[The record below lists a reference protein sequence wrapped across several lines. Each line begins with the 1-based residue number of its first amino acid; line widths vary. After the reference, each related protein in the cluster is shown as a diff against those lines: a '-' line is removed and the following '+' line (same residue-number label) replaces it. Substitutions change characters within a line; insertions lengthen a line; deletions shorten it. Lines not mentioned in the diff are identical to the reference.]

1 MYKSEK
7 LNLIL
12 ITIFTISS
20 LSISIY
26 LFINRDSMLKG
37 YENMYLL
44 PLAFIFTYWMLI
56 RKTLNKHGISF
67 FLAVYLTVT
76 FLRYNILSLLI
87 YKASWY
93 LGASDY
99 PPAPDKFNNA
109 IMLMIYEIFIYS
121 FGIYFF
127 HKWLIKSHLKKNIQF
142 QKSNIIYWL
151 FIVLTCLIV
160 GMSPNSLRFFSFITI
175 NSNYSS
181 LESLNTL
188 SLIGIMFLS
197 VARLLIYFIIIRGIV
212 VKLKDRHYLLSF
224 ILVALV
230 SLINSMIFIGANR
243 ASFLLNFS
251 VTILVLLYLYRKLAL
266 SFVFIMVMILPTLL
280 GSLLAFRN
288 TSTATDGANKLID
301 ITNTLQVY
309 LAGIYDVAIGLDIQ
323 TPNGGIFYMILDI
336 LRSAIGPNLLIKNFD
351 FINSV
356 GLYNVRIFQSSLVS
370 QIIPMINQGQLY
382 LGTLLSPILGLIFI
396 FIATYFTKLIIEKNR
411 FELFFVLSL
420 ISGRLGF
427 VMAQNGNIFMNEL
440 TTYLPLFLIVYY
452 INNKVVQENEKY
464 N

>member
-1 MYKSEK
+1 
-7 LNLIL
+7 
-12 ITIFTISS
+12 
-20 LSISIY
+20 
-26 LFINRDSMLKG
+26 
-37 YENMYLL
+37 
-44 PLAFIFTYWMLI
+44 W
-56 RKTLNKHGISF
+56 
-67 FLAVYLTVT
+67 
-76 FLRYNILSLLI
+76 
-87 YKASWY
+87 
-93 LGASDY
+93 
-99 PPAPDKFNNA
+99 
-109 IMLMIYEIFIYS
+109 IFI
-121 FGIYFF
+121 
-127 HKWLIKSHLKKNIQF
+127 L
-142 QKSNIIYWL
+142 
-151 FIVLTCLIV
+151 LTCLIV
-160 GMSPNSLRFFSFITI
+160 GMSPNSLSFFSFITI

-181 LESLNTL
+181 LDSLNTL

-197 VARLLIYFIIIRGIV
+197 VARLLIYFIIIRWIV
-212 VKLKDRHYLLSF
+212 VKLKDKHYLLSF

-251 VTILVLLYLYRKLAL
+251 VTILVLLYLYRKLAI
-266 SFVFIMVMILPTLL
+266 SFVLIMVMVLPTLL

-323 TPNGGIFYMILDI
+323 TPNGGIFYMFLDI
-336 LRSAIGPNLLIKNFD
+336 LRSAIGPNLLVKNFD

-356 GLYNVRIFQSSLVS
+356 DLYNVRIFQSSLVS
-370 QIIPMINQGQLY
+370 QIIPMISQGHLY

-411 FELFFVLSL
+411 FELFFVFSL
-420 ISGRLGF
+420 ICGRLGF

-452 INNKVVQENEKY
+452 INNKVVQKNEEN

>member
-1 MYKSEK
+1 
-7 LNLIL
+7 
-12 ITIFTISS
+12 
-20 LSISIY
+20 
-26 LFINRDSMLKG
+26 MLKG

-44 PLAFIFTYWMLI
+44 PLAFIFSYWLII

-67 FLAVYLTVT
+67 FLAIYLAVS
-76 FLRYNILSLLI
+76 FLRYNILSLLVF
-87 YKASWY
+87 KSSWY
-93 LGASDY
+93 LGVSEY
-99 PPAPDKFNNA
+99 PPSPEQFNNA
-109 IMLMIYEIFIYS
+109 ILLMIYEIFIYS

-127 HKWLIKSHLKKNIQF
+127 HNWLIKNQFKKIIQF
-142 QKSNIIYWL
+142 QKSNIIYWI
-151 FIVLTCLIV
+151 FILLTCLIV
-160 GMSPNSLRFFSFITI
+160 GMSPNSLSFFSFITI

-181 LESLNTL
+181 LDSLNTL

-197 VARLLIYFIIIRGIV
+197 VARLLIYFIIIRWIV
-212 VKLKDRHYLLSF
+212 VKLKDKHYLLSF

-251 VTILVLLYLYRKLAL
+251 VTILVLLYLYRKLAI
-266 SFVFIMVMILPTLL
+266 SFVLIMVMVLPTLL

-323 TPNGGIFYMILDI
+323 TSNGGIFYMFLDI
-336 LRSAIGPNLLIKNFD
+336 LRSAIGPNLLVKNFD

-356 GLYNVRIFQSSLVS
+356 DLYNVRIFQSNLVS
-370 QIIPMINQGQLY
+370 QIIPMISQGHLY

-411 FELFFVLSL
+411 LELFFVFSL
-420 ISGRLGF
+420 ICGRLGF

-452 INNKVVQENEKY
+452 INNKVVQKNEEN